1 MMAARRDYDTVGPG
15 AEVPRA
21 YRLWVFGSK
30 LAGVGV
36 FAVGVEMIVRG
47 HLAWAALLVVA
58 GAAVVIAP
66 VRGPRAWRRG

>member
-1 MMAARRDYDTVGPG
+1 
-15 AEVPRA
+15 
-21 YRLWVFGSK
+21 VFGSK